1 MPINHQSFL
10 IIISSPS
17 GAGKSTLCQMI
28 TQNDPSIKLSV
39 SATTRAKR
47 EQEIEGKH
55 YFFVTKEEF
64 DRMSK
69 NNEFLESAEV
79 FGNHYGTPI
88 KMVQDQLNKGFEVLF
103 DIDWQ
108 GARQIKQRFD
118 QDSVISI
125 FILPP
130 SISELKR
137 RLTTRAQDSEED
149 VINRM
154 KKSYN
159 EISHFNEYDLVIIN
173 DDLNSTYQKIFSVI
187 EAKRLQRYNKK
198 DLQNF
203 VNNFLDKNA

>member
-1 MPINHQSFL
+1 
-10 IIISSPS
+10 
-17 GAGKSTLCQMI
+17 MI
-28 TQNDPSIKLSV
+28 K
-39 SATTRAKR
+39 
-47 EQEIEGKH
+47 
-55 YFFVTKEEF
+55 
-64 DRMSK
+64 
-69 NNEFLESAEV
+69 
-79 FGNHYGTPI
+79 
-88 KMVQDQLNKGFEVLF
+88 NKGLEVLF